1 MSQGAWRA
9 KGQLKDRP
17 QGGAAPDQEGAS
29 RVVAT
34 LQYLGRGPPG
44 SAEDSM
50 AFGDTT

>member
-9 KGQLKDRP
+9 KGQVKERS
-17 QGGAAPDQEGAS
+17 QGRAVLVQAGVS

-34 LQYLGRGPPG
+34 LQYLGKGTPG

-50 AFGDTT
+50 ALGKTT